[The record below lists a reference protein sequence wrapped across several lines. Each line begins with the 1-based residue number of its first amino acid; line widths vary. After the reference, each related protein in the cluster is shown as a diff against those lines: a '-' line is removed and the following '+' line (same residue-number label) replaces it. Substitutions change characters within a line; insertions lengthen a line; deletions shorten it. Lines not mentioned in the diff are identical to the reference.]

1 MTLNTKSTA
10 SNISDPLKDIQEK
23 RLLPLFA
30 QKLNINHFSAS
41 QYAKPDGSWLI
52 EYVWMDQP
60 TRRKVLLPNAAMSG
74 GIAVGNVLQNVLAD
88 EIWKLNSAK
97 KLAPVKWN
105 KKTSEE
111 SLQEELEKFKEYEPV
126 DENDRTKHHK
136 YLEEFPQLVLHGFKA
151 LSEDIGIGSHVTCE
165 KQISITSDK
174 MSNFSSCSLDVVGRT
189 DFEFDGPKVFGN
201 TPHELNPTSKDAF
214 LPKKIV
220 ELKTKWSRLG
230 KVKKNGE
237 RSFIR
242 VAPPPTPSFNHLI
255 QCACYAAYYD
265 FKVPV
270 YLLYVTNEGYK
281 TFTSNNC
288 PGLTVEGLKKNF
300 QIMMNVFKRRE
311 KILSMFE
318 DGTKEEIIEG
328 AISMI
333 DPMFDHPWCWNNY
346 PKNVLQEVKELWSIS
361 Q

>member
-1 MTLNTKSTA
+1 MTQTTKVSD
-10 SNISDPLKDIQEK
+10 DPLKDIKEK

-30 QKLNINHFSAS
+30 QKLKINHYSAS
-41 QYAKPDGSWLI
+41 QFAKPDGAWLI

-60 TRRKVLLPNAAMSG
+60 TRRKVLLPNSAMSG

-88 EIWKLNSAK
+88 VIWKFNSAK

-126 DENDRTKHHK
+126 DENDRTKHQK
-136 YLEEFPQLVLHGFKA
+136 YLEEFPQLVVHGFKA
-151 LSEDIGIGSHVTCE
+151 LEEIGIGSHVTCE
-165 KQISITSDK
+165 NQISLTSNNIK
-174 MSNFSSCSLDVVGRT
+174 GNFFSCSLPVVGRT
-189 DFEFDGPKVFGN
+189 DFEFDGPNVFGN

-214 LPKKIV
+214 PQKIV

-237 RSFIR
+237 RSFVR
-242 VAPPPTPSFNHLI
+242 VAPPNTPSFNHLI
-255 QCACYAAYYD
+255 QCACYSAYYD

-270 YLLYVTNEGYK
+270 YLLYVTNEGFK

-300 QIMMNVFKRRE
+300 QIMMNVFRRRE
-311 KILSMFE
+311 KILSINE
-318 DGTKEEIIEG
+318 DKSREEIIEG
-328 AISMI
+328 AINLI

-346 PKNVLQEVKELWSIS
+346 PKDVLQEVKELWSIS
-361 Q
+361 

>member
-1 MTLNTKSTA
+1 MIENTKSTD
-10 SNISDPLKDIQEK
+10 NKISDPLQDINSK
-23 RLLPLFA
+23 NILPLFA
-30 QKLNINHFSAS
+30 QKLKINHYSAS
-41 QYAKPDGSWLI
+41 QYAKPDGAWII
-52 EYVWMDQP
+52 EYLWMDQP
-60 TRRKVLLPNAAMSG
+60 TRRKVLLPNSAMSG

-88 EIWKLNSAK
+88 VIWKFNSAK
-97 KLAPVKWN
+97 KLHPVKWN

-126 DENDRTKHHK
+126 DENDRVKHHK
-136 YLEEFPQLVLHGFKA
+136 YLEEFPQLVVHGFKA
-151 LSEDIGIGSHVTCE
+151 LEEIGLTSHITCE
-165 KQISITSDK
+165 NQISLTSNNING
-174 MSNFSSCSLDVVGRT
+174 NFLPCSLPIVGRL
-189 DFEFDGPKVFGN
+189 DFQLDDPSVFGKA
-201 TPHELNPTSKDAF
+201 PHEINPTSQDAF

-242 VAPPPTPSFNHLI
+242 VSPPPTPSFNHLI
-255 QCACYAAYYD
+255 QCACYSAYYD

-270 YLLYVTNEGYK
+270 YLLYVTNEGFK

-288 PGLTVEGLKKNF
+288 AGLTVEGLKKNF
-300 QIMMNVFKRRE
+300 QIMMNVFRRRE
-311 KILSMFE
+311 KLLSINE
-318 DGTKEEIIEG
+318 DKTRDEIIEG

-346 PKNVLQEVKELWSIS
+346 PKEVLQEVKDLWSMS
-361 Q
+361 